1 MSEEVKTANELI
13 ERAVQEVM
21 DGFDAYGDELDR
33 RLLQG
38 TQIKFTNAYTWV
50 TRAGDEM
57 PANEEFIASDVKR
70 VEAKWTKDKNAPP
83 QTRVLLPGEKFRD
96 VKKLNEETPRDQW
109 VEGPNGQLK
118 GPYENQHYLY
128 LLDRLMKKYTYV
140 ANTIGGNI
148 AVPELVQQVRDA
160 RIVYG
165 PDTYAKV
172 RLSDTWMKT
181 RHSKDGRQRPYFI
194 VVGYVRRRG
203 KLIELPELS
212 ETEKLE
218 HLDKP
223 TTKQALDDEIAF

>member
-13 ERAVQEVM
+13 ERTVQEVM

-38 TQIKFTNAYTWV
+38 TQIKFTNEYTWV
-50 TRAGDEM
+50 TKAGEEM
-57 PANEEFIASDVKR
+57 PTNEDFIASEVKR
-70 VEAKWTKDKNAPP
+70 VEARWTKDKNAPP

-165 PDTYAKV
+165 PDTTPRSAY
-172 RLSDTWMKT
+172 
-181 RHSKDGRQRPYFI
+181 
-194 VVGYVRRRG
+194 
-203 KLIELPELS
+203 
-212 ETEKLE
+212 
-218 HLDKP
+218 P
-223 TTKQALDDEIAF
+223 TPG